1 MLNSF
6 VFLHRKCNKVN
17 KKSRLKFWNEE
28 NPISKRTCFIHQIP
42 LSKIQRRHWWISKFR
57 FYTRTTCQGYSTSFF
72 DETQRKWRHVAFDFF
87 CWFTFYEDS
96 YIQNATLKLKSL
108 TIDSWCFIQ
117 SLRYRS
123 EDNKETK
130 KLIKKWFLVLYNL
143 PCGYYYPLCHEFNYM
158 GILDSQ
164 RRDWAFS
171 FGIHTTE
178 RMFIICIVKRSS
190 LSPCLKRVILLS
202 LFLSLCLCVAPA
214 VPPHP
219 QQLLAIICIA
229 LLRYY
234 NLSFGGELNQASYH
248 DRYLFGVM
256 TIGGMLLVTIP
267 IFVAH
272 LFGSEIRPGLVY
284 THSHFWLD
292 IF

>member
-1 MLNSF
+1 MYS
-6 VFLHRKCNKVN
+6 
-17 KKSRLKFWNEE
+17 
-28 NPISKRTCFIHQIP
+28 Q
-42 LSKIQRRHWWISKFR
+42 KI
-57 FYTRTTCQGYSTSFF
+57 
-72 DETQRKWRHVAFDFF
+72 
-87 CWFTFYEDS
+87 
-96 YIQNATLKLKSL
+96 L
-108 TIDSWCFIQ
+108 
-117 SLRYRS
+117 
-123 EDNKETK
+123 
-130 KLIKKWFLVLYNL
+130 
-143 PCGYYYPLCHEFNYM
+143 
-158 GILDSQ
+158 
-164 RRDWAFS
+164 
-171 FGIHTTE
+171 
-178 RMFIICIVKRSS
+178 S

-202 LFLSLCLCVAPA
+202 LFLCLCVAPA

-272 LFGSEIRPGLVY
+272 LFGSEIRPGLVIH
-284 THSHFWLD
+284 TQSLLTN